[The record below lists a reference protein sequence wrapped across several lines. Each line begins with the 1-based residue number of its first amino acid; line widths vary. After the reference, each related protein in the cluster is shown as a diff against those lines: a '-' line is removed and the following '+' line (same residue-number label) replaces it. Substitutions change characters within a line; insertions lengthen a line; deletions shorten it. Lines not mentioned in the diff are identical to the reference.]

1 MYYMNTFI
9 GFFLK
14 KDIQRIRD
22 KCITC
27 RKTKSKILMYS
38 LYTPSPVPK
47 EPLIY
52 IFMDFVLDLPRLKRA
67 RDLIFMVV
75 A

>member
-1 MYYMNTFI
+1 MA
-9 GFFLK
+9 
-14 KDIQRIRD
+14 
-22 KCITC
+22 
-27 RKTKSKILMYS
+27 KSKILLHS